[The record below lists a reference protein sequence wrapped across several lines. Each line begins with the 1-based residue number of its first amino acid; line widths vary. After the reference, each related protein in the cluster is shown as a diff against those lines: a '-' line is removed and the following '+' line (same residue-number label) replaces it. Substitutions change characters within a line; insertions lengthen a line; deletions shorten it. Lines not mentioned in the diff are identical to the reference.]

1 MEGWV
6 VACAWAMGVAVG
18 AQGRDTPGP
27 GRAAAA
33 NLLQEALGM
42 KRSVTGAITAEN
54 IDVVQRTIA
63 KLEEALRVYEAA
75 LPGGADDATA
85 GLPPGTR
92 IAARGRVG
100 RVVSFHTYWTA
111 PSEHSVRFGDDVLL
125 LDLQQEPW
133 AVVDDDGRVLA
144 EWGAPG
150 LEILDELANAYYH
163 LGSAQKEMAGGS
175 LVEGV
180 AAPGLRAGAKAA
192 ELFEKLETVAHS
204 VVALQATKSQAGC
217 HMMMDNFGA
226 ARPVWLRYYRAKT
239 GGEPGSTVGTGPGK
253 LLELEPDE
261 RRDMLMCF
269 LASHLPADMEFAVQL
284 FNALMV
290 KKELSYDPRNQKHMR
305 IHSLLNMRLHELIA
319 HFSRPSDTMD
329 GDGLTELELGK
340 LKVTQL
346 LERARQGG
354 LGEHLLDS
362 AMEAED
368 PKRELLAA
376 LRKNFAQG
384 TPSGAGAADAEAAAK
399 TQQYQALATMQWENM
414 ARAFPWR
421 HATQTPTRYDG
432 SLDPPDSPALPW
444 LPTEHMDV
452 CKTLQTHADVIVQEY
467 RHAPRSLFT
476 GNHADVSIVGRNAS
490 EKWQYL
496 YLKQSGSKGK
506 TGELEADACAHF
518 PKTCKMLEELRP
530 VMWMYN
536 ATRCTNGRCPAPPAS
551 IDVREAAQ
559 PAGVVAFY
567 MLAPG
572 TVVPMHNGPTNQ
584 RLKCQLG
591 VEVPPGVSITVG
603 GARRTWEQGAVM
615 SFDDSYHH
623 SVDAS
628 RAEAPRVV
636 FDISFWHPQLASR
649 LFPPFNHECWAAA
662 ADGGKCWVRNAT
674 QDWAL
679 QGYTAWF
686 LNLLC
691 AHRNCNGMSCAA
703 GQGRRSSE
711 LQPFFCK
718 NQKTGAQKYPFL
730 RVVPSQ

>member
-1 MEGWV
+1 MAGQRDMVALLGVQGWLLLT
-6 VACAWAMGVAVG
+6 CAWAMGAAAG
-18 AQGRDTPGP
+18 AQRRTATPD

-33 NLLQEALGM
+33 DVLLQEALGM

-54 IDVVQRTIA
+54 TDVVQRTIA

-75 LPGGADDATA
+75 LPGGADDAKA

-92 IAARGRVG
+92 IAGIAGHVGVG

-111 PSEHSVRFGDDVLL
+111 PSEHSVDFGGEAGGVL
-125 LDLQQEPW
+125 LDLQREPGW
-133 AVVDDDGRVLA
+133 VVVDADGGRVLP
-144 EWGAPG
+144 EWAPPG

-163 LGSAQKEMAGGS
+163 LGSARKEMAGGS

-180 AAPGLRAGAKAA
+180 AGAPGVREGAAGAQ
-192 ELFEKLETVAHS
+192 LFEKLETVARGA
-204 VVALQATKSQAGC
+204 VALQATKSQAGC
-217 HMMMDNFGA
+217 HMMMDDFGA

-239 GGEPGSTVGTGPGK
+239 GGEPGSTVGTPGPGK

-319 HFSRPSDTMD
+319 HFSRPSDTTH
-329 GDGLTELELGK
+329 GDGLMPAELGK

-354 LGEHLLDS
+354 LGEHLLDG

-376 LRKNFAQG
+376 LIKNFAQG
-384 TPSGAGAADAEAAAK
+384 TPDAEAATK
-399 TQQYQALATMQWENM
+399 TQQYQTLATMQWENM

-421 HATQTPTRYDG
+421 HAAQTPTRYDG

-444 LPTEHMDV
+444 LSTEHMDV
-452 CKTLQTHADVIVQEY
+452 CKALQTHAEVIVQEY

-476 GNHADVSIVGRNAS
+476 GNHADISIVGRNAS

-506 TGELEADACAHF
+506 TGELEAEACAHF
-518 PKTCKMLEELRP
+518 PKTCKMLQELRP

-628 RAEAPRVV
+628 RAQAPRVV

-674 QDWAL
+674 QDWTL

-686 LNLLC
+686 LNLSLC
-691 AHRNCNGMSCAA
+691 P
-703 GQGRRSSE
+703 QE
-711 LQPFFCK
+711 LQRDVVRS
-718 NQKTGAQKYPFL
+718 GAKAEL
-730 RVVPSQ
+730 